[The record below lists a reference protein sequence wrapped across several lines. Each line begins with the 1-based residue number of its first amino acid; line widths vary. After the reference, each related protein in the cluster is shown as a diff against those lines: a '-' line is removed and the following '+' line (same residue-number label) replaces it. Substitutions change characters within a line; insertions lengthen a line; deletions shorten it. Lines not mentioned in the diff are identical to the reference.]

1 MSYSGGLR
9 YGYAELMRF
18 NGIPLYPGVGPE
30 TGFRYRCKLRPHGRS
45 EEHVFMPVLYRRAG
59 QYWLAKNRQGGH
71 SRCGTRA
78 QAALAV
84 NQ

>member
-30 TGFRYRCKLRPHGRS
+30 TGFRYRCKLRPHACIHR
-45 EEHVFMPVLYRRAG
+45 EHWGKQCV
-59 QYWLAKNRQGGH
+59 WLDSFGDHAIPYK
-71 SRCGTRA
+71 TRA
-78 QAALAV
+78 QAALVA

>member
-9 YGYAELMRF
+9 WGYAELMRF

-30 TGFRYRCKLRPHGRS
+30 TGFRYRCKLRP
-45 EEHVFMPVLYRRAG
+45 Y
-59 QYWLAKNRQGGH
+59 GH
-71 SRCGTRA
+71 SAGRVHMKPIRDLGKGWVGNQWFYTRA
-78 QAALAV
+78 QAARAA